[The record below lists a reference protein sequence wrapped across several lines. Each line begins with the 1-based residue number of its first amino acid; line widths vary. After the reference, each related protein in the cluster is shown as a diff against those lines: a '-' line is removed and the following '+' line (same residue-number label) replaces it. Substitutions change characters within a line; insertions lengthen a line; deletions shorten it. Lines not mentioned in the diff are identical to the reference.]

1 MAITVVN
8 GTPAQ
13 GLEFTIAGVVD
24 GSAQPPSW
32 SGSLAPMYTSGW
44 QIKMAVSGYDSY
56 SVGFYTVGWNGN
68 DWAITWS
75 NPVPDDSMVSLS
87 INVFPN

>member
-8 GTPAQ
+8 GTTAQ
-13 GLEFTIAGVVD
+13 GLEFSIQGYVD
-24 GSAQPPSW
+24 GSAVPPMW
-32 SGSLAPMYTSGW
+32 SGSLSPVNTSGF
-44 QIKMAVSGYDSY
+44 QIDMEVSGYDSY
-56 SVGFYTVGWNGN
+56 SVGFYTVGQNGD

-75 NPVPDDSMVSLS
+75 QPVPDESMVSLS

>member
-13 GLEFTIAGVVD
+13 GLEFSICGYVD
-24 GSAQPPSW
+24 GSANPPMW
-32 SGSLAPMYTSGW
+32 SGSLSPMNTSGDTVE
-44 QIKMAVSGYDSY
+44 MDVSGYDAY

-68 DWAITWS
+68 NWAITWS
-75 NPVPDDSMVSLS
+75 QQVADGTMVMLA
-87 INVFPN
+87 INVMA